1 MSDILRIAIIGAEC
15 SGKTSLAQSL
25 ADAFSKEYPAAYVP
39 EYLRLFV
46 DQENRTPRPDEQL
59 GIAQEQQSLERALA
73 NDLIKQHSNP
83 EFVLLFCDTTPLM
96 TCIYSEVVFGNM
108 DQELFRM
115 AQAHNYDLTIFTQAD
130 FPWQEDGLQ
139 RDGPVAQTKVH
150 FRVKAR
156 LEELKIPYESAFGH
170 PEQRLKKTQ
179 DNVRALIAK
188 RNAQKSI

>member
-1 MSDILRIAIIGAEC
+1 MTDILRIAFVGAEC

-25 ADAFSKEYPAAYVP
+25 ADTFSKEYPSAYVP

-46 DQENRTPRPDEQL
+46 DQENRTPRPDEQV
-59 GIAQEQQSLERALA
+59 GIAMEQQSLERTLA

-83 EFVLLFCDTTPLM
+83 DFVLLFCDTTPLM
-96 TCIYSEVVFGNM
+96 TCIYSEVVFGGTNP
-108 DQELFRM
+108 ELFKI
-115 AQAHNYDLTIFTQAD
+115 AKAHDYDLTIFTQND

-156 LEELKIPYESAFGH
+156 LEELQIPYQTAFGD
-170 PEQRLKKTQ
+170 PVLRLQKTQ
-179 DNVRALIAK
+179 NSVRALIEK
-188 RNAQKSI
+188 RKAQKSI

>member
-1 MSDILRIAIIGAEC
+1 MTDILRIEFVGAEC

-25 ADAFSKEYPAAYVP
+25 ADAFSKEYPSAYVP

-46 DQENRTPRPDEQL
+46 DQENRTPRPDEQV
-59 GIAQEQQSLERALA
+59 GIAQKQQSLEQTFA
-73 NDLIKQHSNP
+73 NDLINQHTNP

-96 TCIYSEVVFGNM
+96 TCIYSEVVFGGT
-108 DQELFRM
+108 DPELFRM
-115 AQAHNYDLTIFTQAD
+115 AQTHDFDLTIFTQID

-150 FRVKAR
+150 FRVKTR

-179 DNVRALIAK
+179 DNVRALLAK
-188 RNAQKSI
+188 RKTQKSI

>member
-1 MSDILRIAIIGAEC
+1 MTDILRIAIIGAEC
-15 SGKTSLAQSL
+15 SGKTSLAKSL
-25 ADAFSKEYPAAYVP
+25 AAAFSKEYPAAYVP

>member
-1 MSDILRIAIIGAEC
+1 MTDILRIAILGAEC
-15 SGKTSLAQSL
+15 SGKTSLAKSL
-25 ADAFSKEYPAAYVP
+25 ADAFSKEYPSAYVP

-46 DQENRTPRPDEQL
+46 DQENRTPRPDEQV
-59 GIAQEQQSLERALA
+59 GIAQKQQSLERTLA

-96 TCIYSEVVFGNM
+96 TCIYSEVVFGSM
-108 DQELFRM
+108 DPELFRM
-115 AQAHNYDLTIFTQAD
+115 AQAHDYDLTIFTQAD

-150 FRVKAR
+150 FRVKTR

-170 PEQRLKKTQ
+170 PELRLKKTQ
-179 DNVRALIAK
+179 DCVRALLVK
-188 RNAQKSI
+188 RKAQKSI

>member
-1 MSDILRIAIIGAEC
+1 MTDILRIAFVGAEC

-25 ADAFSKEYPAAYVP
+25 ADTFSKEYPSAYVP

-46 DQENRTPRPDEQL
+46 DQENRTPRPDEQV
-59 GIAQEQQSLERALA
+59 GIAMEQQSLERTLA

-83 EFVLLFCDTTPLM
+83 DFVLLFCDTTPLM
-96 TCIYSEVVFGNM
+96 TCIYSEVVFGGRNP
-108 DQELFRM
+108 ELFKI
-115 AQAHNYDLTIFTQAD
+115 AKAHDYDLTIFTQND

-156 LEELKIPYESAFGH
+156 LEELQIPYQAAFGD
-170 PEQRLKKTQ
+170 PVLRLQKTH
-179 DNVRALIAK
+179 NSVRALIEK
-188 RNAQKSI
+188 RKAQKSI

>member
-1 MSDILRIAIIGAEC
+1 MTDILRIAFIGAEC

-25 ADAFSKEYPAAYVP
+25 ANAFSKEYPSAYVP
-39 EYLRLFV
+39 ECLRLFV

>member
-1 MSDILRIAIIGAEC
+1 MTKILRIAFVGAEC

-25 ADAFSKEYPAAYVP
+25 TDVFSKEYPSAYVP

-46 DQENRTPRPDEQL
+46 DQENRTPRPDEQV
-59 GIAQEQQSLERALA
+59 GIAQEQQSLERTLA
-73 NDLIKQHSNP
+73 NDLIKQHANP

-96 TCIYSEVVFGNM
+96 TCIYSEVVFGGTNP
-108 DQELFRM
+108 DLFKL
-115 AQAHNYDLTIFTQAD
+115 AKAHDYDLTIFTQND

-156 LEELKIPYESAFGH
+156 LEELQIPYQSAFGD
-170 PEQRLKKTQ
+170 PGLRLQKTQ
-179 DNVRALIAK
+179 DSVRALIEK
-188 RNAQKSI
+188 RQAQKSI

>member
-1 MSDILRIAIIGAEC
+1 MTDVLRIAIVGAEC

-25 ADAFSKEYPAAYVP
+25 AHAFSKEYPSAYVP

-46 DQENRTPRPDEQL
+46 DQENRTPRTDEQV
-59 GIAQEQQSLERALA
+59 GIAQEQQSLECTLA

-96 TCIYSEVVFGNM
+96 TCIYSEVVFGGTNP
-108 DQELFRM
+108 ELIKL
-115 AQAHNYDLTIFTQAD
+115 AQAHDYDLTIFTQID

-156 LEELKIPYESAFGH
+156 LEELQIPYQSAFGD
-170 PEQRLKKTQ
+170 PGLRLQKTQ
-179 DNVRALIAK
+179 GIVRALLEK
-188 RNAQKSI
+188 RKAQKSI